1 MLDTELLRKILTK
14 QFWKDIEDGFTERF
28 RAIGNALDV
37 PTAGLFMRVWHAIDR
52 FAKYGPHEAAALSYY
67 ALFSLFPLVLLIIV
81 FSTSFLDGAETRE
94 SLADVISLFF
104 PGDTAQVLTDAVE
117 STQASRSS
125 VTIFSFVLL
134 GWSSSSL
141 FGNLEK
147 VLNLTFGLD
156 VSRKIYE
163 RRFIG
168 FIMIFMLA
176 IFLFASLLT
185 NVIFSFLGLLF
196 LNSFNV
202 WLQMASLFV
211 PTAFNAAIFTMLYGF
226 LPRHHLR
233 WDAILPVSLIA
244 GGAFEIG
251 KWFFVW
257 YLQNLSSLD
266 YVYGSV
272 TTVVVFLLWMFYTFC
287 LLLLGAEISVAVD
300 DWMERPLQT
309 VREDTRP
316 PALLTEGQFARNF
329 FSNSNSDSDK

>member
-1 MLDTELLRKILTK
+1 MLATALLRKILTK

-28 RAIGNALDV
+28 RAIGKALDV
-37 PTAGLFMRVWHAIDR
+37 PTAGLFMRVWHSIER

-94 SLADVISLFF
+94 SMADVISLFF
-104 PGDTAQVLTDAVE
+104 PGDTAQILTDAVE

-176 IFLFASLLT
+176 IFLIASLLT

-233 WDAILPVSLIA
+233 WDAILPVSLFA
-244 GGAFEIG
+244 GGAFEVG
-251 KWFFVW
+251 KWVFVW

-316 PALLTEGQFARNF
+316 PALLTEGQFARNL
-329 FSNSNSDSDK
+329 FSGNNSDNDK

>member
-1 MLDTELLRKILTK
+1 MALQNDS
-14 QFWKDIEDGFTERF
+14 ERL
-28 RAIGNALDV
+28 GNALDV
-37 PTAGLFMRVWHAIDR
+37 PTAGLFMRVWNAIDR
-52 FAKYGPHEAAALSYY
+52 FTKYGPHEAAALSYY

-81 FSTSFLDGAETRE
+81 FSTSFLDGANTRQ
-94 SLADVISLFF
+94 SLVDVISLFF
-104 PGDTAQVLTDAVE
+104 PGDTAQVLTDVVE
-117 STQASRSS
+117 STQASRSP

-156 VSRKIYE
+156 ASRKIYE

-168 FIMIFMLA
+168 IIMIFMLTV
-176 IFLFASLLT
+176 FLIASLLT
-185 NVIFSFLGLLF
+185 NIIFSFLGLLF

-211 PTAFNAAIFTMLYGF
+211 PTAFNAAIFAMLYGF
-226 LPRHHLR
+226 LPRNHLR

-251 KWFFVW
+251 KLFFVW

-300 DWMERPLQT
+300 DWMARPLQT

-316 PALLTEGQFARNF
+316 PALLTEGQFARNL
-329 FSNSNSDSDK
+329 FSNNNGDGDE